1 MFIDVLGRVSNAQA
15 FTATAVSTDSIDLS
29 LTNPQRRIGTGEA
42 LGFGMAVIVGLAGTT
57 PTFSFDVISATDGAL
72 TTSIVVHAN
81 YTRLQADL
89 AAGSLH
95 FFPLPP
101 DWPRQRFLGARVN
114 LGGTTPTITVTTWLT
129 ARDLFSVQPQ
139 SYPDAITI
147 S

>member
-15 FTATAVSTDSIDLS
+15 FTATAVSTDSIDLGNV
-29 LTNPQRRIGTGEA
+29 TPNRRVGTGEG

-72 TTSIVVHAN
+72 TTSVVVHAN

-89 AAGSLH
+89 AAGALH

-101 DWPRQRFLGARVN
+101 DWPRQRYLGARVN

-129 ARDLFSVQPQ
+129 HRDLFSVLPQ
-139 SYPDAITI
+139 HYADAITI